1 MLKSLWPWAVGFA
14 SWSFPTE
21 DCGGG
26 APTRLSPSL
35 VVVLRLSAFV
45 RAPML
50 SQSEAGFL
58 LGWIGVRPRSG
69 IRDAAVKGLSP
80 FEAV

>member
-1 MLKSLWPWAVGFA
+1 MLKSLVPWAVGFA

-35 VVVLRLSAFV
+35 VVVLSLSANS
-45 RAPML
+45 RPPQL
-50 SQSEAGFL
+50 SPSETGFL
-58 LGWIGVRPRSG
+58 LRRIGVRFVVRFFQNRG
-69 IRDAAVKGLSP
+69 KQGLSL
-80 FEAV
+80 F

>member
-1 MLKSLWPWAVGFA
+1 MAEAGIPDGLCTVQLSSVFLQALECVTLLGNGDASGRGSEVGLMLKSLVPWAVGFA

-35 VVVLRLSAFV
+35 VVVL
-45 RAPML
+45 
-50 SQSEAGFL
+50 
-58 LGWIGVRPRSG
+58 
-69 IRDAAVKGLSP
+69 
-80 FEAV
+80 